1 MNKKDLVES
10 VAAKAKMTKVDSKVA
25 IDAVLDSIK
34 ETLLKGESVSL
45 IGFGNFQMIERSERK
60 GINPATKKQIVIPA
74 KKVVKFKAGADLKK

>member
-1 MNKKDLVES
+1 MNKKELIES
-10 VAAKAKMTKVDSKVA
+10 VAAKANMTKVDSKAA
-25 IDAVLDSIK
+25 IDAVLESIK

-45 IGFGNFQMIERSERK
+45 IGFGNFQITERPERK

>member
-34 ETLLKGESVSL
+34 EALLNGESVSL
-45 IGFGNFQMIERSERK
+45 IGFGNFQIIERSERK

>member
-45 IGFGNFQMIERSERK
+45 IGFGNFQMVERSERK

>member
-1 MNKKDLVES
+1 MNKKELIES
-10 VAAKAKMTKVDSKVA
+10 VAAKAKMTKVDSKAA

-45 IGFGNFQMIERSERK
+45 IGFGNFQIAERPERK